1 MNDTVTY
8 LLVNALW
15 TWTACMA
22 IWLVKQ
28 FVLFMRFILKDLVAG
43 IKKDILDA
51 VEQTVRQ

>member
-51 VEQTVRQ
+51 VAQTVGQ